1 MTPRFVFHPAARDE
15 LREARDWY
23 EVPAGRPR

>member
-1 MTPRFVFHPAARDE
+1 MTPRFVFRAEAVAE

-23 EVPAGRPR
+23 AAQAPGL